1 LKLISKIISKSEEDT
16 FLAGERIS
24 KTLSGGELIGI
35 EGDLG
40 AGKTVFVKGL
50 AAGLDIDWKAAV
62 DSPTFKLINSYS
74 GRLTLHHLDLYRLS
88 SAEDVLGIGFF
99 DLFDPRAVI
108 AVEWAEKLQRLN
120 LRYNG
125 YIKIIHA
132 GDAQRELLHF
142 Q

>member
-1 LKLISKIISKSEEDT
+1 LQLINKIISRNEKDT
-16 FLAGERIS
+16 FLAGERMS
-24 KTLSGGELIGI
+24 KTLNGGELIGI

-50 AAGLDIDWKAAV
+50 AAGLDIDWEEAV
-62 DSPTFKLINSYS
+62 DSPTFKLINSYN
-74 GRLTLHHLDLYRLS
+74 GRLTLHHLDLYRLLS
-88 SAEDVLGIGFF
+88 IEDVFGTGFF
-99 DLFDPRAVI
+99 DLFDTYAVI

-120 LRYNG
+120 LHYDC

-132 GDAQRELLHF
+132 GDSRRELLYY

>member
-1 LKLISKIISKSEEDT
+1 LQLISKIISKSEEDT
-16 FLAGERIS
+16 FVAGERIS
-24 KTLSGGELIGI
+24 KALNGGELIGI

-50 AAGLDIDWKAAV
+50 AAGLDIDWKEAV

-88 SAEDVLGIGFF
+88 SVEDVLGIGFF
-99 DLFDPRAVI
+99 DLFDLRAVI

-120 LRYNG
+120 LHYDC

-132 GDAQRELLHF
+132 GDARRELLRY